1 MPQRTQEADDRY
13 FQMYGLTAQAPQTLN
28 MALQQAIA
36 SLRRTLYAPSV
47 SELTAP
53 ELAVLRQAGVDVDDH
68 PDRDDPLATYVT
80 AFGAILA
87 TCLTPAQA
95 AARLGGITQVRVR
108 QMIREGA
115 LYAVRIEN
123 RWKIPLFQFDRDGL
137 VPNVGL
143 VNAAVPRT
151 LDPVSVLRW
160 YTTPDPQIETTDG
173 ARSARSSGSRPACR
187 RSPSSRSRAT
197 CDPHMP
203 KIPRTPPS
211 DALAALSPDALRR
224 PPRPRPS
231 AIPPGRR
238 AS

>member
-87 TCLTPAQA
+87 TCLTSRRFPAQA

-108 QMIREGA
+108 QI
-115 LYAVRIEN
+115 IE
-123 RWKIPLFQFDRDGL
+123 IARDL
-137 VPNVGL
+137 
-143 VNAAVPRT
+143 
-151 LDPVSVLRW
+151 
-160 YTTPDPQIETTDG
+160 
-173 ARSARSSGSRPACR
+173 
-187 RSPSSRSRAT
+187 
-197 CDPHMP
+197 
-203 KIPRTPPS
+203 
-211 DALAALSPDALRR
+211 
-224 PPRPRPS
+224 
-231 AIPPGRR
+231 
-238 AS
+238 

>member
-13 FQMYGLTAQAPQTLN
+13 FEMHGLTARAPRVLN
-28 MALQQAIA
+28 AALQHAIA
-36 SLRRTLYAPSV
+36 SLRRTLYGPSV
-47 SELTAP
+47 NELTAS
-53 ELAVLRQAGVDVDDH
+53 ELAVLRQAGVDLDDH

-87 TCLTPAQA
+87 TCLTPAEA

-123 RWKIPLFQFDRDGL
+123 RWRIPVFQLDRDGL

-143 VNAAVPRT
+143 VNAAVPNT

-160 YTTPDPQIETTDG
+160 YTAPDSQLETADG
-173 ARSARSSGSRPACR
+173 R
-187 RSPSSRSRAT
+187 
-197 CDPHMP
+197 
-203 KIPRTPPS
+203 
-211 DALAALSPDALRR
+211 ALSPLQWLKAGL
-224 PPRPRPS
+224 PPQPVIEIARDL
-231 AIPPGRR
+231 
-238 AS
+238 